1 MILVSTCCLQQSK
14 RRSDHCGAHR
24 NRATD
29 IAAFVENDADAL
41 SAILGD
47 KEVNTFLPM
56 FPLENVEEA
65 KEYIRNKSMAIA
77 SGHVLMCHA
86 ICLKK
91 DNVPVGY
98 VCK

>member
-29 IAAFVENDADAL
+29 IAAFIENDADAL
-41 SAILGD
+41 FAILGD

-56 FPLENVEEA
+56 FPLENVEET
-65 KEYIRNKSMAIA
+65 KEYICTSQWLSLRGSTY
-77 SGHVLMCHA
+77 VLCY
-86 ICLKK
+86 LSEK
-91 DNVPVGY
+91 G
-98 VCK
+98 

>member
-1 MILVSTCCLQQSK
+1 
-14 RRSDHCGAHR
+14 
-24 NRATD
+24 
-29 IAAFVENDADAL
+29 
-41 SAILGD
+41 
-47 KEVNTFLPM
+47 M